1 MLTLAASEV
10 RQPKANSPL
19 TLSDRLITL
28 AKDAETAGYP
38 VTAEQLVQLSMRIF
52 DEAKRPSRS

>member
-1 MLTLAASEV
+1 MLTIAGSEL
-10 RQPKANSPL
+10 RQPKAISPL

-38 VTAEQLVQLSMRIF
+38 VTAEHLVRLAMQIF
-52 DEAKRPSRS
+52 DEAKTPSH